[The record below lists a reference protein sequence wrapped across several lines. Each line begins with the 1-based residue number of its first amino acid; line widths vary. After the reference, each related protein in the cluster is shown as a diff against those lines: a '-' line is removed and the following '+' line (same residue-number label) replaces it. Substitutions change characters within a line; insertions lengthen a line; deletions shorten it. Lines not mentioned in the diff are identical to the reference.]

1 MSRNDASRLPLY
13 QAVETLYPI
22 DTIDPATMAKSLQ
35 AQLGIG
41 TQQFVV
47 DRIVDCIKQSDIE
60 AAHAWDEIGQLID
73 THAANSTPQPV
84 TIGQA
89 IA

>member
-1 MSRNDASRLPLY
+1 M
-13 QAVETLYPI
+13 LYPI
-22 DTIDPATMAKSLQ
+22 DTIDPATMAKRLQ

-41 TQQFVV
+41 AQQFVV
-47 DRIVDCIKQSDIE
+47 DRIVDCIKHSDIE

-73 THAANSTPQPV
+73 TYAANGATQPV
-84 TIGQA
+84 SIDQA